1 MAIGGGKEIPVRL
14 RGRFNPDESLLST
27 EIRRKLWDGQIAL
40 KIDLAV
46 DDTISIDKPR
56 SLYVSEP
63 INFTREM
70 STICFWIDHGT
81 ARKLPFLHLDRCEVA
96 LRSVCTARL
105 DRELQRL
112 VVRLQLKATQVERA
126 HRGAI

>member
-56 SLYVSEP
+56 SLYVSERL
-63 INFTREM
+63 NHTREI
-70 STICFWIDHGT
+70 STICFGIDHGT
-81 ARKLPFLHLDRCEVA
+81 ARELPFLHLDRC
-96 LRSVCTARL
+96 
-105 DRELQRL
+105 
-112 VVRLQLKATQVERA
+112 
-126 HRGAI
+126 